1 MFNIYIKVRQKD
13 ARVRNDEKEIE
24 KNEREFVYIGNI
36 LYQLLNNFKLFRK
49 MPYMTFTIA
58 FVLYV

>member
-13 ARVRNDEKEIE
+13 VRVRNDEKEVE

-36 LYQLLNNFKLFRK
+36 LYQLPNNFKLFRK
-49 MPYMTFTIA
+49 MPYMTFTIG